1 MNVSPGYLMSVINQ
15 DIFWYLKAHWTFD
28 IMELNDTVTEK
39 SILEKAIT
47 IADTNK
53 VSLCSSYITN
63 NVNNTPTWNMSVN
76 NWNSVVNESDKLLNE
91 TLKPYIVFTIN
102 SVVSNNIIQYG
113 NISNNGMAFINYI
126 ISSYFLEKEPYTLNK
141 SLHRIISNVEFVQ
154 DYNDNLL
161 MYVDTS
167 KYDIKNL
174 IKIVRCLV
182 HLGNEIDRV
191 FVTSMLT
198 DYCSDKDIRF
208 YLEYSKYGIMLLDFF
223 LVYCNLPIFL
233 KCWKVN
239 LDYLCDN
246 YWIKVLYSTND
257 DFNEVALKF
266 ESKHIDSLTSLY
278 NTVVIKFMS
287 GKDILSKSINVTY
300 SACNSYTVNHFNS
313 YWKFIK
319 KCLDDMIHIIKY
331 NRISNKADDKSGI
344 NNCVI
349 DMSSENKYKKD
360 IDNEIKLSMGT
371 YTMSSVGELIMS
383 SDPKERLIGE
393 YVHLTLKINEIKQIL
408 EKGVS
413 AVTTQEVYDLYHKQ
427 LVYMEGYQSVLEQR
441 AKNDNIDLSY
451 IIPDNYLYVKDN

>member
-15 DIFWYLKAHWTFD
+15 DMFWYLKAHWTFD
-28 IMELNDTVTEK
+28 ITKLNDTVTEK

-47 IADTNK
+47 ITDTNK

-63 NVNNTPTWNMSVN
+63 TVNNTPTWNMSVN
-76 NWNSVVNESDKLLNE
+76 NWNSVINESDKLLNE
-91 TLKPYIVFTIN
+91 TLKPYIVFTVN
-102 SVVSNNIIQYG
+102 SAVSNNIIQYG

-174 IKIVRCLV
+174 IKVIKCLV
-182 HLGNEIDRV
+182 HLGNEIDRI

-198 DYCSDKDIRF
+198 DYCSDKDIGF
-208 YLEYSKYGIMLLDFF
+208 YLEYSGYGIMLLDFF

-233 KCWKVN
+233 KCWKIN

-246 YWIKVLYSTND
+246 YWVKVLYSTND
-257 DFNEVALKF
+257 DFNDVALKF
-266 ESKHIDSLTSLY
+266 ENKHIDDSSTSLY
-278 NTVVIKFMS
+278 DTVAIKFMS

-300 SACNSYTVNHFNS
+300 SACNSYVVNHFNS

-319 KCLDDMIHIIKY
+319 DCLDDTINIIKY
-331 NRISNKADDKSGI
+331 NRKNDIKEDNTDECEYKDEDK
-344 NNCVI
+344 V
-349 DMSSENKYKKD
+349 DK
-360 IDNEIKLSMGT
+360 IKVPMQRYSMK
-371 YTMSSVGELIMS
+371 SVGDLIMS
-383 SDPKERLIGE
+383 PNPEDKIMGE
-393 YVHLTLKINEIKQIL
+393 YVYATININKIRSLIFDDKTITLDNKEAYN
-408 EKGVS
+408 
-413 AVTTQEVYDLYHKQ
+413 LYHKQ
-427 LVYMEGYQSVLEQR
+427 LIYLEGYLETIKQR
-441 AKNDNIDLSY
+441 ANIIGVDLSY
-451 IIPDNYLYVKDN
+451 IIADDYLYVKDD